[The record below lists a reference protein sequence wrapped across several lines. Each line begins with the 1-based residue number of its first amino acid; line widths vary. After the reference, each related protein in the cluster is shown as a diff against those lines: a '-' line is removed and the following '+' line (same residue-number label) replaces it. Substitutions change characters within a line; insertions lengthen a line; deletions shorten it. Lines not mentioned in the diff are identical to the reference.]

1 MIIPPVSYCLCLFP
15 HWLFHSYKLPRHFK
29 KGLDVHLIL
38 IPAYVSF
45 RLLRFLSVTKTVTSG
60 PICNSELPVL
70 PISDLRQLLSLCISQ
85 GVIAPTFCYLGFTGP
100 FCPPDNYQVFTSKNS
115 LLKVLIFVLLAGFFW
130 FCQKVID

>member
-1 MIIPPVSYCLCLFP
+1 MIMIILDNPSSQLLPLSVSPLAVSFLY
-15 HWLFHSYKLPRHFK
+15 RHFK

-38 IPAYVSF
+38 IPAYVSS

-100 FCPPDNYQVFTSKNS
+100 FCRPDNYQV
-115 LLKVLIFVLLAGFFW
+115 LIH
-130 FCQKVID
+130 K